1 MKVTCTNIN
10 YYTQQIQTPEG
21 PFRYTTSAS
30 VTFAHTDEDIEQGRF
45 ESFTLTFNEIT
56 SPVDYFP
63 GQSYEMSLEV
73 INSVA

>member
-1 MKVTCTNIN
+1 MQVTCTNIN

-21 PFRYTTSAS
+21 PMRYSTSAS
-30 VTFAHTDEDIEQGRF
+30 VTFEHTDNDVDEGRF
-45 ESFTLTFNEIT
+45 ESFALTFNDIT
-56 SPVDYFP
+56 GPVDYFP